1 MRDDLKFRLDRL
13 AERATPPGGSDALDR
28 LQTARA
34 RRSRSRRI
42 TAGALALVIA
52 MAGTATV
59 ITAFDRDPTGGVAD
73 DPSPSASATPAWA
86 AADVLTVWPENP
98 VRSHV
103 TDPAMIQGYVDRGD
117 DQLQWRLDPEEV
129 ARRFAGVV
137 LGWTDVTVVGLDVD
151 TDVDVRAYEITPC
164 PPDATCDLEVPM
176 PTVWLRQP
184 ATQGAGGIWS
194 VVQVTS
200 PSLEIELPTESILR
214 GGTDI
219 RFDLELFAS
228 RAVHIGFAAANGCRA
243 VTELDPGHDSGRYAI
258 PVPAAREDDGS
269 DCAPIG
275 AGYVFAYV
283 QDDTTV
289 PVGDP
294 LLEAAAFE
302 FPFLAMVPIRLEMTS
317 TEPAAAVD
325 RLSITCAREGL
336 VTKVDQRI
344 VRAGV
349 AGVAI
354 STAPDEGMPVMFD
367 GRRGRI
373 LIVDDAPIAINLA
386 PGTHTVGCIYEGDII
401 GGEETFEVVDPAG
414 LYVDPF
420 GDCTP
425 GGIFADFA
433 PIIVEHED
441 RLLDAAGRTWE
452 VSADQLATAGYR
464 ESVDER
470 IFVAYDGVPGEAPAI
485 GVVWFES
492 RRDGTWISTSL
503 LFCER

>member
-13 AERATPPGGSDALDR
+13 ADRGPSDRSADAFDR
-28 LQTARA
+28 LHAARA
-34 RRSRSRRI
+34 RRSRTRRL
-42 TAGALALVIA
+42 TAGALALVVA
-52 MAGTATV
+52 LAGTTTV
-59 ITAFDRDPTGGVAD
+59 IVAFDRETSGGPAGEPT
-73 DPSPSASATPAWA
+73 PSADPPWA

-103 TDPAMIQGYVDRGD
+103 TDPAMIQGFVDRGD
-117 DQLQWRLDPEEV
+117 DQLQWRLDPEAV
-129 ARRFAGVV
+129 SRRFASVV
-137 LGWTDVTVVGLDVD
+137 LGWTDVTAVGLDID
-151 TDVDVRAYEITPC
+151 TDVDVRAFEITPC
-164 PPDATCDLEVPM
+164 PPDATCDLAGPM
-176 PTVWLRQP
+176 PTLWLRQP

-200 PSLEIELPTESILR
+200 PSLEIELPTDPVLR

-219 RFDLELFAS
+219 RFDLELPDF
-228 RAVHIGFAAANGCRA
+228 RAVHIGFAAANGCRS

-275 AGYVFAYV
+275 AGYAFAYV
-283 QDDTTV
+283 QDDATV

-294 LLEAAAFE
+294 LLEAAAIE

-317 TEPAAAVD
+317 AEPAVAGD

-336 VTKVDQRI
+336 VTKIDQRI

-354 STAPDEGMPVMFD
+354 STAPDERMPVLFD
-367 GRRGRI
+367 GRGNRI
-373 LIVDDAPIAINLA
+373 LIVDDTPAAINLA

-401 GGEETFEVVDPAG
+401 GGEETFEVVDPDGA
-414 LYVDPF
+414 YVDPF

-425 GGIFADFA
+425 GGIADFA
-433 PIIVEHED
+433 PIIVEHEE
-441 RLLDAAGRTWE
+441 RLLDAAGRTWD
-452 VSADQLATAGYR
+452 VTADQVAAAGYP
-464 ESVDER
+464 ESAGER
-470 IFVAYDGVPGEAPAI
+470 IFVAYDGVPGEAPPI
-485 GVVWFES
+485 GVVWFGS

-503 LFCER
+503 VLCER